1 MVEVCRG
8 LWKALEHHKLES
20 VVESERVSVSHLQTQ
35 VQAMLGKLE

>member
-8 LWKALEHHKLES
+8 MCKALEHHKLGS
-20 VVESERVSVSHLQTQ
+20 LVESDRVSVSHLQTQ